1 MTIQFRRGLY
11 CRHAVNAA
19 LVALPLALG
28 AAGTALAQTS
38 PAVPSDAP
46 PRLERLEEGAPAES
60 PQTPKGGK
68 GATESRDRSGAVN
81 EIEVRTG
88 VSTYYLRPNGQVG
101 NAQPGDQQSSGNRAA
116 QFRVKQFDLGRKK
129 AVVPGD
135 ASRAVEEPATSPV
148 PPTKK

>member
-38 PAVPSDAP
+38 PTVPSDAP

-60 PQTPKGGK
+60 PQTPKAGK
-68 GATESRDRSGAVN
+68 GTTESRDRSGAVN

-135 ASRAVEEPATSPV
+135 ASQAVEEPATSPV